1 MTEVGFIG
9 IGAMGRP
16 MAMRLIR
23 GGYDLVAF
31 DIRKSAVE
39 ALAAQG
45 AKQAGPAREIVERCE
60 TVVLSLPSLGAVR
73 DAVNRNHKGFLAQG
87 SADPDV
93 HIIKN
98 FKPIDMP
105 TAVDLRHG
113 QHGFC
118 GRPDDI
124 GSIGQ

>member
-39 ALAAQG
+39 ALAA
-45 AKQAGPAREIVERCE
+45 
-60 TVVLSLPSLGAVR
+60 
-73 DAVNRNHKGFLAQG
+73 
-87 SADPDV
+87 
-93 HIIKN
+93 
-98 FKPIDMP
+98 
-105 TAVDLRHG
+105 
-113 QHGFC
+113 
-118 GRPDDI
+118 
-124 GSIGQ
+124 